1 MSDQTKADNVVP
13 VGSWQRV
20 ASEQLADCKVFQV
33 RQDRCVSSRDGRE
46 HKFYCI
52 EAPAW
57 VNVIALTPD
66 KQLVLI
72 EQFRHGSEEITL
84 ELPGGMADEGEDP
97 HLSAARELLEE
108 TGYAAR
114 EVITLGK
121 SRPNPAIQN
130 NWVHHFL
137 ALDAELKQ
145 NTEFDETEDV
155 VTRLVPLSD
164 VPQLIA
170 SGKISHALV
179 LAAFYWFNL
188 WQARK

>member
-1 MSDQTKADNVVP
+1 MTTKQTDDAP
-13 VGSWQRV
+13 TVGSWQRV
-20 ASEQLADCKVFQV
+20 ASEQMADCKVFQV

-46 HKFYCI
+46 HKFYCL
-52 EAPAW
+52 EAPDW

-66 KQLVLI
+66 GQIVLI
-72 EQFRHGSEEITL
+72 EQFRHGTEELTL
-84 ELPGGMADEGEDP
+84 ELPGGMADENEDP
-97 HLSAARELLEE
+97 HLAAARELLEE

-145 NTEFDETEDV
+145 DTDFDETEDV
-155 VTRLVPLSD
+155 LTRLVPLAD
-164 VPQLIA
+164 APQLIA
-170 SGKISHALV
+170 CGQISHALV
-179 LAAFYWFNL
+179 IAAFYWFNL
-188 WQARK
+188 WQSKMH

>member
-1 MSDQTKADNVVP
+1 MTTEQTNDVP
-13 VGSWQRV
+13 TVGTWQRV

-33 RQDRCVSSRDGRE
+33 RQDRCVSSREGRE

-52 EAPAW
+52 EAPDW
-57 VNVIALTPD
+57 VNVIALTSD
-66 KQLVLI
+66 GQLVLI
-72 EQFRHGSEEITL
+72 EQFRHGTEELTL
-84 ELPGGMADEGEDP
+84 ELPGGMADENEDP
-97 HLSAARELLEE
+97 HLAAARELLEE

-145 NTEFDETEDV
+145 DTAFDETEDLL
-155 VTRLVPLSD
+155 TRLVPVGD

-170 SGKISHALV
+170 SGQISHALV
-179 LAAFYWFNL
+179 LAAFYHL
-188 WQARK
+188 SLYQR